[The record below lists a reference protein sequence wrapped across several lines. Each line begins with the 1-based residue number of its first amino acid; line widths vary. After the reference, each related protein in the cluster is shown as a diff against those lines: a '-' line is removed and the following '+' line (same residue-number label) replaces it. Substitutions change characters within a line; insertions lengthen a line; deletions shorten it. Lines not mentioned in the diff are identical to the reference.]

1 VVVGSAMTPSRKPPA
16 PGSRSWSLGV
26 AGISG
31 ADAFPPPPL
40 VIVGLGNEIAS
51 DDGVGIHAAHALE
64 TEFHDRDDIDVVAL
78 PWAGFALL
86 DVLRGRRSAVL
97 IDGLATG
104 AHPPGT
110 VVRIDEDA
118 LAGSVRLNSF
128 HDINYPTVMALG
140 RSMGWVMPED
150 VAIWGVEMAIADE
163 FGEILTPE
171 VADSIQVVVKQ
182 VSRFIDTMD
191 TSINR
196 RAAEP

>member
-1 VVVGSAMTPSRKPPA
+1 MTPSRNPPA
-16 PGSRSWSLGV
+16 PGPRAWSLGV

-31 ADAFPPPPL
+31 ADASPPSPL

-51 DDGVGIHAAHALE
+51 DDGVGIHAANALE
-64 TEFHDRDDIDVVAL
+64 DEFHDRDDVDVVAL

-86 DVLRGRRSAVL
+86 DVLHGRSSAVL

-110 VVRIDEDA
+110 VVRIDEDD

-140 RSMGWVMPED
+140 RSMGWVMPEH
-150 VAIWGVEMAIADE
+150 VAIWGVEMAITDE
-163 FGEILTPE
+163 FGEVLTPE
-171 VADSIQVVVKQ
+171 VADSVHTVVNE

-191 TSINR
+191 TTIYE
-196 RAAEP
+196 RAARP

>member
-1 VVVGSAMTPSRKPPA
+1 MTTSRNLPA
-16 PGSRSWSLGV
+16 PGSRAWHLGV
-26 AGISG
+26 AGNSG
-31 ADAFPPPPL
+31 ADAPPLPL

-64 TEFHDRDDIDVVAL
+64 AAFHDRDDIEVVAL

-86 DVLRGRRSAVL
+86 DVLRGRRGAVL

-110 VVRIDEDA
+110 VVRIYEDD

-128 HDINYPTVMALG
+128 HDISYPTVMALG
-140 RSMGWVMPED
+140 RSMGWGMPDD

-163 FGEILTPE
+163 FGEVLTPE
-171 VADSIQVVVKQ
+171 VADSIQTVVDE
-182 VSRFIDTMD
+182 VSWFIDTMD
-191 TSINR
+191 TSIDE
-196 RAAEP
+196 RAVEP